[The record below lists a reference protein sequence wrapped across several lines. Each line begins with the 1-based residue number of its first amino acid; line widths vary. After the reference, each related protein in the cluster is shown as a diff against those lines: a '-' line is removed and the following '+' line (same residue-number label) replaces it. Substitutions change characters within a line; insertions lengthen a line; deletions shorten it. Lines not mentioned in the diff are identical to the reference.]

1 MCITA
6 TQLIFAMDLV
16 PVIYMTVSSLY
27 CRFEKKEC
35 GKYEQRIR
43 EEFFCA
49 LSIFFGRMNGCAH
62 VVYKRQAYLLSLRR
76 GIPYSN
82 VVA

>member
-27 CRFEKKEC
+27 CRFEKKER

-49 LSIFFGRMNGCAH
+49 LSIFFGRMSGCTH
-62 VVYKRQAYLLSLRR
+62 VVYKRLAYLLSFEE
-76 GIPYSN
+76 GYSIL
-82 VVA
+82 